1 MSIKKISI
9 KVNNSKE
16 TIEQYSVTGGE
27 NGAGQL
33 KQPLHIN
40 AQKDVNY
47 LLIDESTQFAPENIA
62 VKRVDKNL
70 VIAFEGGDVESPDLI
85 IENYFAEN
93 GAIGYQEGDANLI
106 IGQYENGQYFPY
118 VPESAVKAD
127 AISQLADGQAAGQAI
142 GGDALPPLW
151 AFNPWW
157 LAALVPL
164 IGIPAVA
171 ISGGGGGGGHSKVVD
186 HAPIAGD
193 DSAHAKHNT
202 PVTIH
207 VTANDSDVDGD
218 LNPNSIRIVK
228 EGSKG
233 TVTIGKDGKIIYTP
247 NKGEYGVDTITYVV
261 KDRAGHESNVATITV
276 KIDAAPEAKDDSAAT
291 KESTPVT
298 IDMENNYSDKDGDV
312 DHSSL
317 AIKTNGGKGFAKFV
331 NGKLVYQPNKGE
343 VGTDTITYTV
353 TDKNGNVSEDAT
365 ITINI
370 DAPPVANDDSAKANK
385 ATPVELDV
393 LDNDTDLDGD
403 IDPTTLVVVGEPT
416 KGTVKVVDGKLVY
429 TANPDATGQ
438 DTITYLV
445 KDKNGNV
452 SNKATVTIDITEP
465 PVANEDKADTRHN
478 TPVEIDVTA
487 NDTDLDGDLDKNS
500 VVITQP
506 GTKGT
511 VTIGEDGK
519 LIYTPNK
526 GEHGTD
532 TITYTIKDKN
542 GNVSEEAT
550 VTITIDA
557 PPVAG
562 NDVADTRHNKPVEID
577 ITANDTDLDGDLDKN
592 SVVITNPG
600 TKGTV
605 TIGKDGKLIYTPN
618 KGEHGT
624 DTITYTIKDKNGN
637 VSEEATVTV
646 TIDAPPV
653 AGNDVADTRHNKPV
667 EIDITAN
674 DTDLDGD
681 LDKNSVVITNPGTK
695 GTVTIGEDGKLI
707 YTPNKGEHGTDTI
720 TYTIKD
726 KNGNV
731 SEEATVTVT
740 IDAPPVAGNDV
751 ADTRH
756 NKPVEIDITANDTD
770 KDGDLDKN
778 SVVITQPG
786 TKGTVTIGEDG
797 KLIYTP
803 NPGATG
809 TDTITYTIKD
819 KNGNVSEEATV
830 TVTIDAPPVA
840 GNDVADTRHNQP
852 VEIDITA
859 NDTDL
864 DGDLDKN
871 SVVITQPGT
880 KGTVTIGEDGKLIYT
895 PNKGEHGTDTIT
907 YTIKDKNGNVSN
919 EATVTITIDAPPVA
933 VDDKATTKESVP
945 VTIDVLANDTDL
957 DKDIDPSTL
966 VIKTNGSKGT
976 ATIVDGKLVYTPNT
990 GEVGTDTITYQVFDK
1005 NGNVSNEA
1013 TVTINIDAPPVAVD
1027 DKATTKESV
1036 PVTIDVLANDT
1047 DLDKDIDPSTLVIKT
1062 NGSKGTATIVDG
1074 KLVYT
1079 PNAGEVGTDT
1089 ITYQV
1094 FDKNG
1099 NVSNEATVTVD
1110 IDAAPV
1116 AVDDSAKANKATPVE
1131 IDVLGNDTDLDND
1144 IDPNTLAVVE
1154 QPSQG
1159 TVSIVN
1165 GKLVYTPNAD
1175 AKGTDTITYTVK
1187 DANGNVS
1194 NKATVTI
1201 VINEPP
1207 VAGDDHG
1214 QTKQGVPTV
1223 IDVLIND
1230 KDPDGELDKS
1240 TLHIEKNGSKGTATF
1255 DADGKL
1261 IYTPKPGA
1269 TGQDT
1274 ITYTVKDKDGSI
1286 SNTATVT
1293 IDITPTQTTPTEVFE
1308 KGLRTDGTAGDK
1320 SPVTV
1325 HGVIELSNPTDK
1337 PTTPSDIK
1345 IIEPTTKLT
1354 SGGEP
1359 ISWESTDNGF
1369 VGKIPN
1375 GKEVISVKVT
1385 DTPTADGST
1394 KVNYEVNLKGLVDHP
1409 AGKDSLNIEFGVKN
1423 GTDEVKTEI
1432 VVHDDKPEA
1441 SNVELS
1447 VEPPVENTFYAN
1459 LIISLDLSSSMG
1471 RDDSGIQGGNTASGM
1486 KTRYDAALDSIDSV
1500 LSSYEE
1506 RLNSADAGEVRVSI
1520 NGFAKQASAIGGAPG
1535 YPMDQPYWCTISE
1548 AKQIIEGLRGAQ
1560 TLRPDWHV
1568 IGVDTNY
1575 DAALQQVISIFQKTS
1590 SSGMEPIDAKD
1601 INGKLD
1607 NTLFVITDGIPNY
1620 GNQSNSQDPVAGN
1633 GIAPTSPNGFVP
1645 GSPNTDIGED
1655 SWKAFLTEKG
1665 IRSVAI
1671 GIGQDMLKSV
1681 GGKTGEEFIKPIAFD
1696 GQKGENNDAN
1706 DVIVLKDMSS
1716 LGNILSKYVP
1726 NENTIESSFS
1736 KANDGKETLSFGAD
1750 GMKSISIE
1758 VDGHTYKY
1766 DPTTKG
1772 ITSDNLDKSMWVDF
1786 GQGELAVKTDAG
1798 GLLSISLGE
1807 KNFGHLTYRPGAT
1820 RPTGMEKET
1829 FTLTLTD
1836 NDGTNGK
1843 SSISVDISKLK
1854 ESGNTGL
1861 NDTDLTALKL
1871 FSPESAMELHGVDT
1885 DVNATS
1891 SHSTGFM
1898 NSSLDALQETQSAI
1912 I

>member
-605 TIGKDGKLIYTPN
+605 TIG
-618 KGEHGT
+618 
-624 DTITYTIKDKNGN
+624 
-637 VSEEATVTV
+637 
-646 TIDAPPV
+646 
-653 AGNDVADTRHNKPV
+653 
-667 EIDITAN
+667 
-674 DTDLDGD
+674 
-681 LDKNSVVITNPGTK
+681 
-695 GTVTIGEDGKLI
+695 EDGKLI

-990 GEVGTDTITYQVFDK
+990 
-1005 NGNVSNEA
+1005 
-1013 TVTINIDAPPVAVD
+1013 
-1027 DKATTKESV
+1027 
-1036 PVTIDVLANDT
+1036 
-1047 DLDKDIDPSTLVIKT
+1047 
-1062 NGSKGTATIVDG
+1062 
-1074 KLVYT
+1074 
-1079 PNAGEVGTDT
+1079 GEVGTDT

>member
-16 TIEQYSVTGGE
+16 TIEQYSVIGGE
-27 NGAGQL
+27 NGAGKL

-127 AISQLADGQAAGQAI
+127 AINQLADGQAAGQAI

-291 KESTPVT
+291 KESKPVT

-331 NGKLVYQPNKGE
+331 NGKLVYQPKAGE

-353 TDKNGNVSEDAT
+353 TDKNGNVSEEAT
-365 ITINI
+365 ITIEI

-393 LDNDTDLDGD
+393 LGNDTDLDGD
-403 IDPTTLVVVGEPT
+403 IDPTTLEVVGEPT

-478 TPVEIDVTA
+478 TPVEIDITA
-487 NDTDLDGDLDKNS
+487 NDTDMDGDLDKNS
-500 VVITQP
+500 VVITKP

-519 LIYTPNK
+519 LVYTPNK

-532 TITYTIKDKN
+532 TITYQ
-542 GNVSEEAT
+542 VF
-550 VTITIDA
+550 
-557 PPVAG
+557 
-562 NDVADTRHNKPVEID
+562 
-577 ITANDTDLDGDLDKN
+577 
-592 SVVITNPG
+592 
-600 TKGTV
+600 
-605 TIGKDGKLIYTPN
+605 
-618 KGEHGT
+618 
-624 DTITYTIKDKNGN
+624 
-637 VSEEATVTV
+637 
-646 TIDAPPV
+646 
-653 AGNDVADTRHNKPV
+653 
-667 EIDITAN
+667 
-674 DTDLDGD
+674 
-681 LDKNSVVITNPGTK
+681 
-695 GTVTIGEDGKLI
+695 
-707 YTPNKGEHGTDTI
+707 
-720 TYTIKD
+720 
-726 KNGNV
+726 
-731 SEEATVTVT
+731 
-740 IDAPPVAGNDV
+740 
-751 ADTRH
+751 
-756 NKPVEIDITANDTD
+756 
-770 KDGDLDKN
+770 
-778 SVVITQPG
+778 
-786 TKGTVTIGEDG
+786 
-797 KLIYTP
+797 
-803 NPGATG
+803 
-809 TDTITYTIKD
+809 
-819 KNGNVSEEATV
+819 
-830 TVTIDAPPVA
+830 
-840 GNDVADTRHNQP
+840 
-852 VEIDITA
+852 
-859 NDTDL
+859 
-864 DGDLDKN
+864 
-871 SVVITQPGT
+871 
-880 KGTVTIGEDGKLIYT
+880 
-895 PNKGEHGTDTIT
+895 
-907 YTIKDKNGNVSN
+907 DKNGNVSN
-919 EATVTITIDAPPVA
+919 EATVTIEIDAPPVA
-933 VDDKATTKESVP
+933 NDDKATTKESVP

-966 VIKTNGSKGT
+966 TIITNGSKGT
-976 ATIVDGKLVYTPNT
+976 ATIVDGKLVYTPKAGEVGTDTITYQVKDKNGNVSNEAT
-990 GEVGTDTITYQVFDK
+990 VTIEIDAPPVAVDDKAATKESVPVTVDVLANDKDLDDDIDPSTLTIITNGNKGTAEFVNGKLVYTPKAGEVGTDTITYQVFDK

-1013 TVTINIDAPPVAVD
+1013 TVTIEIDAPPVADD
-1027 DKATTKESV
+1027 DKAATKESV
-1036 PVTIDVLANDT
+1036 PVTVDVLSNDK
-1047 DLDKDIDPSTLVIKT
+1047 DLDGDIDPSKLTIIT

-1099 NVSNEATVTVD
+1099 NVSNEATVTIE

-1116 AVDDSAKANKATPVE
+1116 VTNDSGITLKDTPVTVDLSDN
-1131 IDVLGNDTDLDND
+1131 ISDLDGD
-1144 IDPNTLAVVE
+1144 VDLSTLK
-1154 QPSQG
+1154 
-1159 TVSIVN
+1159 IVTD
-1165 GKLVYTPNAD
+1165 GE
-1175 AKGTDTITYTVK
+1175 KGSATI
-1187 DANGNVS
+1187 DAN
-1194 NKATVTI
+1194 
-1201 VINEPP
+1201 
-1207 VAGDDHG
+1207 
-1214 QTKQGVPTV
+1214 
-1223 IDVLIND
+1223 
-1230 KDPDGELDKS
+1230 
-1240 TLHIEKNGSKGTATF
+1240 
-1255 DADGKL
+1255 GKL
-1261 IYTPKPGA
+1261 IYTPKPGV
-1269 TGQDT
+1269 TGTDT
-1274 ITYTVKDKDGSI
+1274 ITYQVFDKNGNV

-1293 IDITPTQTTPTEVFE
+1293 ISIKEQGSEAVDVYE
-1308 KGLRTDGTAGDK
+1308 KGLRTDGTASDSQILADGKVILANPEDK
-1320 SPVTV
+1320 PVAEQDIQIT
-1325 HGVIELSNPTDK
+1325 K
-1337 PTTPSDIK
+1337 PTT
-1345 IIEPTTKLT
+1345 ELT
-1354 SGGEP
+1354 SGGKP
-1359 ISWESTDNGF
+1359 ITWESTDNGF
-1369 VGKIPN
+1369 VGKDAD
-1375 GKEVISVKVT
+1375 GKEVITLTANSTTDNGQTTVDYKV
-1385 DTPTADGST
+1385 
-1394 KVNYEVNLKGLVDHP
+1394 ELKGLVDHP

-1432 VVHDDKPEA
+1432 VVHDDKPSA
-1441 SNVELS
+1441 ADVELS
-1447 VEPPVENTFYAN
+1447 VEPPAENTFYAN

-1520 NGFAKQASAIGGAPG
+1520 NGFAKQASAIGGAAG

-1560 TLRPDWHV
+1560 TLRPDWNV

-1607 NTLFVITDGIPNY
+1607 NTLFVITDGIPNF

-1633 GIAPTSPNGFVP
+1633 GIAPISPNGFIP

-1671 GIGQDMLKSV
+1671 GIGQDMLNSV

-1716 LGNILSKYVP
+1716 LGNILGKYVP

-1766 DPTTKG
+1766 DPKTKG

-1843 SSISVDISKLK
+1843 SSITVDISKLK

-1898 NSSLDALQETQSAI
+1898 NSSLDALQETQNAI

>member
-27 NGAGQL
+27 NGAGKL

-47 LLIDESTQFAPENIA
+47 LLIDENTQFAPENIA

-93 GAIGYQEGDANLI
+93 GAIGYQDGDANLI

-207 VTANDSDVDGD
+207 VTENDSDVDGD

-291 KESTPVT
+291 KESKPVT

-317 AIKTNGGKGFAKFV
+317 AVKTNGGKGFAKFV

-353 TDKNGNVSEDAT
+353 TDKNGNISEDAT

-393 LDNDTDLDGD
+393 LGNDTDLDGD

-478 TPVEIDVTA
+478 TPVEIDITA

-550 VTITIDA
+550 VTIVIDA
-557 PPVAG
+557 APIA
-562 NDVADTRHNKPVEID
+562 NEDT
-577 ITANDTDLDGDLDKN
+577 TAIKVGE
-592 SVVITNPG
+592 
-600 TKGTV
+600 TV
-605 TIGKDGKLIYTPN
+605 TL
-618 KGEHGT
+618 
-624 DTITYTIKDKNGN
+624 
-637 VSEEATVTV
+637 
-646 TIDAPPV
+646 
-653 AGNDVADTRHNKPV
+653 
-667 EIDITAN
+667 
-674 DTDLDGD
+674 
-681 LDKNSVVITNPGTK
+681 
-695 GTVTIGEDGKLI
+695 
-707 YTPNKGEHGTDTI
+707 
-720 TYTIKD
+720 
-726 KNGNV
+726 
-731 SEEATVTVT
+731 
-740 IDAPPVAGNDV
+740 
-751 ADTRH
+751 
-756 NKPVEIDITANDTD
+756 
-770 KDGDLDKN
+770 
-778 SVVITQPG
+778 
-786 TKGTVTIGEDG
+786 
-797 KLIYTP
+797 
-803 NPGATG
+803 
-809 TDTITYTIKD
+809 
-819 KNGNVSEEATV
+819 
-830 TVTIDAPPVA
+830 
-840 GNDVADTRHNQP
+840 
-852 VEIDITA
+852 
-859 NDTDL
+859 
-864 DGDLDKN
+864 
-871 SVVITQPGT
+871 
-880 KGTVTIGEDGKLIYT
+880 
-895 PNKGEHGTDTIT
+895 
-907 YTIKDKNGNVSN
+907 
-919 EATVTITIDAPPVA
+919 
-933 VDDKATTKESVP
+933 
-945 VTIDVLANDTDL
+945 DVLANDTDL
-957 DKDIDPSTL
+957 DDDIDPNTL
-966 VIKTNGSKGT
+966 TITNNGEKGT
-976 ATIVDGKLVYTPNT
+976 ATIVDGKLVYT
-990 GEVGTDTITYQVFDK
+990 
-1005 NGNVSNEA
+1005 
-1013 TVTINIDAPPVAVD
+1013 
-1027 DKATTKESV
+1027 
-1036 PVTIDVLANDT
+1036 
-1047 DLDKDIDPSTLVIKT
+1047 
-1062 NGSKGTATIVDG
+1062 
-1074 KLVYT
+1074 
-1079 PNAGEVGTDT
+1079 
-1089 ITYQV
+1089 
-1094 FDKNG
+1094 
-1099 NVSNEATVTVD
+1099 
-1110 IDAAPV
+1110 
-1116 AVDDSAKANKATPVE
+1116 AKP
-1131 IDVLGNDTDLDND
+1131 G
-1144 IDPNTLAVVE
+1144 VV
-1154 QPSQG
+1154 
-1159 TVSIVN
+1159 
-1165 GKLVYTPNAD
+1165 
-1175 AKGTDTITYTVK
+1175 GTDTITYTVK
-1187 DANGNVS
+1187 DKHGNVS
-1194 NKATVTI
+1194 NIATVTI
-1201 VINEPP
+1201 EIDAAP
-1207 VAGDDHG
+1207 VATDDRGITLKDTPVTVDLSDNVSDLDGDAD
-1214 QTKQGVPTV
+1214 
-1223 IDVLIND
+1223 L
-1230 KDPDGELDKS
+1230 S
-1240 TLHIEKNGSKGTATF
+1240 TLEIVANGNKGKAEI
-1255 DADGKL
+1255 DANGKL
-1261 IYTPKPGA
+1261 IYTPNPGV
-1269 TGQDT
+1269 TGTDT
-1274 ITYTVKDKDGSI
+1274 ITYKVFDKHGNV

-1293 IDITPTQTTPTEVFE
+1293 ISIKEKGSEAVDVYE
-1308 KGLRTDGTAGDK
+1308 KGLRTDGTAGDSQILADGK
-1320 SPVTV
+1320 IILANPEDKPVAEQDIQIT
-1325 HGVIELSNPTDK
+1325 K
-1337 PTTPSDIK
+1337 PTT
-1345 IIEPTTKLT
+1345 ELT
-1354 SGGEP
+1354 SGGKP
-1359 ISWESTDNGF
+1359 ITWESTDNGF
-1369 VGKIPN
+1369 VGKDAD
-1375 GKEVISVKVT
+1375 GKEVITLTANSTTDNGQTTVDYKV
-1385 DTPTADGST
+1385 
-1394 KVNYEVNLKGLVDHP
+1394 ELKGLVDHP

-1432 VVHDDKPEA
+1432 VVHDDKPSA
-1441 SNVELS
+1441 ADVELTVDAPEETS
-1447 VEPPVENTFYAN
+1447 FYAN
-1459 LIISLDLSSSMG
+1459 VIISLDYSGSMWTYDSGLPDNTSDG
-1471 RDDSGIQGGNTASGM
+1471 RDGKMSRFN
-1486 KTRYDAALDSIDSV
+1486 AALNSIETLLDN
-1500 LSSYEE
+1500 YQE
-1506 RLNSADAGEVRVSI
+1506 RLDSADTGEVRVSL
-1520 NGFAKQASAIGGAPG
+1520 NAFAEKATAIGTSSQHNYGQA
-1535 YPMDQPYWCTISE
+1535 YWCSIDE
-1548 AKQIIEGLRGAQ
+1548 AKSIIADLRKTQWAPPF
-1560 TLRPDWHV
+1560 LKD
-1568 IGVDTNY
+1568 IGGNTNY
-1575 DAALQQVISIFQKTS
+1575 DAALQQIVSIYKNNPK
-1590 SSGMEPIDAKD
+1590 SGEPIKNDSA
-1601 INGKLD
+1601 D
-1607 NTLFVITDGIPNY
+1607 NTFYFISDGIPNM
-1620 GNQSNSQDPVAGN
+1620 GNQEGGRGH
-1633 GIAPTSPNGFVP
+1633 GIDATSPGDFVP
-1645 GSPNTDIGED
+1645 GSPNSDIGED
-1655 SWKAFLTEKG
+1655 KWTQFLATNG

-1671 GIGQDMLKSV
+1671 GIGQDMALES
-1681 GGKTGEEFIKPIAFD
+1681 GGKTGKDYLESVAFD

-1736 KANDGKETLSFGAD
+1736 KNGSDEKTLSFGAD

>member
-550 VTITIDA
+550 VTI
-557 PPVAG
+557 
-562 NDVADTRHNKPVEID
+562 
-577 ITANDTDLDGDLDKN
+577 
-592 SVVITNPG
+592 
-600 TKGTV
+600 
-605 TIGKDGKLIYTPN
+605 
-618 KGEHGT
+618 
-624 DTITYTIKDKNGN
+624 
-637 VSEEATVTV
+637 
-646 TIDAPPV
+646 
-653 AGNDVADTRHNKPV
+653 
-667 EIDITAN
+667 
-674 DTDLDGD
+674 
-681 LDKNSVVITNPGTK
+681 
-695 GTVTIGEDGKLI
+695 
-707 YTPNKGEHGTDTI
+707 
-720 TYTIKD
+720 
-726 KNGNV
+726 
-731 SEEATVTVT
+731 T

>member
-27 NGAGQL
+27 NGAGKL

-291 KESTPVT
+291 KESKPVT

-312 DHSSL
+312 DHGSL

-353 TDKNGNVSEDAT
+353 TDKNGNISEDAT

-393 LDNDTDLDGD
+393 LGNDTDLDGD
-403 IDPTTLVVVGEPT
+403 IDPTTLEVVSEPT

-478 TPVEIDVTA
+478 T
-487 NDTDLDGDLDKNS
+487 
-500 VVITQP
+500 
-506 GTKGT
+506 
-511 VTIGEDGK
+511 
-519 LIYTPNK
+519 
-526 GEHGTD
+526 
-532 TITYTIKDKN
+532 
-542 GNVSEEAT
+542 
-550 VTITIDA
+550 
-557 PPVAG
+557 
-562 NDVADTRHNKPVEID
+562 
-577 ITANDTDLDGDLDKN
+577 
-592 SVVITNPG
+592 
-600 TKGTV
+600 
-605 TIGKDGKLIYTPN
+605 
-618 KGEHGT
+618 
-624 DTITYTIKDKNGN
+624 
-637 VSEEATVTV
+637 
-646 TIDAPPV
+646 
-653 AGNDVADTRHNKPV
+653 
-667 EIDITAN
+667 
-674 DTDLDGD
+674 
-681 LDKNSVVITNPGTK
+681 
-695 GTVTIGEDGKLI
+695 
-707 YTPNKGEHGTDTI
+707 
-720 TYTIKD
+720 
-726 KNGNV
+726 
-731 SEEATVTVT
+731 
-740 IDAPPVAGNDV
+740 
-751 ADTRH
+751 
-756 NKPVEIDITANDTD
+756 
-770 KDGDLDKN
+770 
-778 SVVITQPG
+778 
-786 TKGTVTIGEDG
+786 
-797 KLIYTP
+797 
-803 NPGATG
+803 
-809 TDTITYTIKD
+809 
-819 KNGNVSEEATV
+819 
-830 TVTIDAPPVA
+830 
-840 GNDVADTRHNQP
+840 P

-919 EATVTITIDAPPVA
+919 EATVTVTIDAPPVA
-933 VDDKATTKESVP
+933 IDDKATTKESVAVTIDVLANDTDLDNDINPSTLVIKTNGSKGTAEFVNGKLVYTPNAGEVGQDTITYQVKDSNGNVSNIATVTIDIDAAPVAIDDKAATKESVP

-976 ATIVDGKLVYTPNT
+976 AEFVN
-990 GEVGTDTITYQVFDK
+990 
-1005 NGNVSNEA
+1005 
-1013 TVTINIDAPPVAVD
+1013 
-1027 DKATTKESV
+1027 
-1036 PVTIDVLANDT
+1036 
-1047 DLDKDIDPSTLVIKT
+1047 
-1062 NGSKGTATIVDG
+1062 G

-1079 PNAGEVGTDT
+1079 PNAGEVGQDT

-1094 FDKNG
+1094 KDSNG

-1116 AVDDSAKANKATPVE
+1116 AKDDSAKTNKATPVE

-1187 DANGNVS
+1187 DANGNIS

-1201 VINEPP
+1201 AINEPP

-1359 ISWESTDNGF
+1359 ISWEPIDNGF
-1369 VGKIPN
+1369 VGKTPN

-1385 DTPTADGST
+1385 DTPTVDGST

-1447 VEPPVENTFYAN
+1447 VEPPTENTFYAN

-1471 RDDSGIQGGNTASGM
+1471 MDDSGIQNSNSSGM

-1500 LSSYEE
+1500 LNSYEE

-1520 NGFAKQASAIGGAPG
+1520 NGFAKKASAIGGAQG

-1560 TLRPDWHV
+1560 ALRPDWHV

-1607 NTLFVITDGIPNY
+1607 NTLFVITDGIPNF
-1620 GNQSNSQDPVAGN
+1620 GNQSSSQDPAAGN
-1633 GIAPTSPNGFVP
+1633 GIAPISPNGFVP
-1645 GSPNTDIGED
+1645 GSPYSDIGED

-1671 GIGQDMLKSV
+1671 GIGKDMLNSV

-1766 DPTTKG
+1766 DPTAKK

-1843 SSISVDISKLK
+1843 SSITVDISKLK

>member
-27 NGAGQL
+27 NGAGKL

-291 KESTPVT
+291 KESKPVT

-312 DHSSL
+312 DHGSL

-393 LDNDTDLDGD
+393 LGNDTDLDGD
-403 IDPTTLVVVGEPT
+403 IDPTTLEVVSEPTKGTVKVVDGKLVYTANPDATGQDTITYLVKDKNGNVSNKATVTIDITEPPVANKDEADTRHNTPVEIDITANDTDLDGDLDKNSVVITQPGTKGTVTIGEDGKLIYTPNQGEHGTDTITYTIKDKNGNVSNEATVTVTIDAPPVANKDSAAIKEGEKITLDVLANDTDLDDDIDPNTLTITNNGEKGTATIVDGKLVYTAKPGVVGTDTITYTVKDKNGNVSNETTVTIIIDAAPIANKDSAKANKATPVEIDVLDNDTDLDADIDPTTLEVVGEPT

-465 PVANEDKADTRHN
+465 PVANKDEAAIK
-478 TPVEIDVTA
+478 E
-487 NDTDLDGDLDKNS
+487 GEK
-500 VVITQP
+500 IT
-506 GTKGT
+506 
-511 VTIGEDGK
+511 
-519 LIYTPNK
+519 L
-526 GEHGTD
+526 
-532 TITYTIKDKN
+532 
-542 GNVSEEAT
+542 
-550 VTITIDA
+550 
-557 PPVAG
+557 
-562 NDVADTRHNKPVEID
+562 
-577 ITANDTDLDGDLDKN
+577 
-592 SVVITNPG
+592 
-600 TKGTV
+600 
-605 TIGKDGKLIYTPN
+605 
-618 KGEHGT
+618 
-624 DTITYTIKDKNGN
+624 
-637 VSEEATVTV
+637 
-646 TIDAPPV
+646 
-653 AGNDVADTRHNKPV
+653 
-667 EIDITAN
+667 
-674 DTDLDGD
+674 
-681 LDKNSVVITNPGTK
+681 
-695 GTVTIGEDGKLI
+695 
-707 YTPNKGEHGTDTI
+707 
-720 TYTIKD
+720 
-726 KNGNV
+726 
-731 SEEATVTVT
+731 
-740 IDAPPVAGNDV
+740 
-751 ADTRH
+751 
-756 NKPVEIDITANDTD
+756 
-770 KDGDLDKN
+770 
-778 SVVITQPG
+778 
-786 TKGTVTIGEDG
+786 
-797 KLIYTP
+797 
-803 NPGATG
+803 
-809 TDTITYTIKD
+809 
-819 KNGNVSEEATV
+819 
-830 TVTIDAPPVA
+830 
-840 GNDVADTRHNQP
+840 
-852 VEIDITA
+852 
-859 NDTDL
+859 
-864 DGDLDKN
+864 
-871 SVVITQPGT
+871 
-880 KGTVTIGEDGKLIYT
+880 
-895 PNKGEHGTDTIT
+895 
-907 YTIKDKNGNVSN
+907 
-919 EATVTITIDAPPVA
+919 
-933 VDDKATTKESVP
+933 
-945 VTIDVLANDTDL
+945 DVLANDTDL
-957 DKDIDPSTL
+957 DDDIDPNTL
-966 VIKTNGSKGT
+966 TITNNGEKGK
-976 ATIVDGKLVYTPNT
+976 ATIVDGKLVYTAKP
-990 GEVGTDTITYQVFDK
+990 GEV
-1005 NGNVSNEA
+1005 
-1013 TVTINIDAPPVAVD
+1013 
-1027 DKATTKESV
+1027 
-1036 PVTIDVLANDT
+1036 
-1047 DLDKDIDPSTLVIKT
+1047 
-1062 NGSKGTATIVDG
+1062 
-1074 KLVYT
+1074 
-1079 PNAGEVGTDT
+1079 
-1089 ITYQV
+1089 
-1094 FDKNG
+1094 
-1099 NVSNEATVTVD
+1099 
-1110 IDAAPV
+1110 
-1116 AVDDSAKANKATPVE
+1116 
-1131 IDVLGNDTDLDND
+1131 
-1144 IDPNTLAVVE
+1144 
-1154 QPSQG
+1154 
-1159 TVSIVN
+1159 
-1165 GKLVYTPNAD
+1165 
-1175 AKGTDTITYTVK
+1175 GTDTITYTVK
-1187 DANGNVS
+1187 DKNGNVS
-1194 NKATVTI
+1194 NETTVTITIDAAPIANKDSAKANKAIPVEIDVLKNDTDLDDDIDPTTLEVVGKPTKGTVEIVNGKLVYTANPDATGQDTITYLVKDKNSNVSNTATVTI
-1201 VINEPP
+1201 AINEPP

-1223 IDVLIND
+1223 IDVLSND
-1230 KDPDGELDKS
+1230 IDPDGELDKS

-1274 ITYTVKDKDGSI
+1274 ITYTVKDNDGKV
-1286 SNTATVT
+1286 SNIATVT
-1293 IDITPTQTTPTEVFE
+1293 IDIAPTQTTPTEVFE
-1308 KGLRTDGTAGDK
+1308 KGLRTDGTAGSSAIVADGVVILANPEDK
-1320 SPVTV
+1320 PVAEQDIQIT
-1325 HGVIELSNPTDK
+1325 K
-1337 PTTPSDIK
+1337 PTT
-1345 IIEPTTKLT
+1345 ELT
-1354 SGGEP
+1354 SGGKP
-1359 ISWESTDNGF
+1359 ITWESTDNGF
-1369 VGKIPN
+1369 VGKDAD
-1375 GKEVISVKVT
+1375 GKEVITLTANSTT
-1385 DTPTADGST
+1385 DNGQTTVDY
-1394 KVNYEVNLKGLVDHP
+1394 KVNLKGLVDHP

-1423 GTDEVKTEI
+1423 GNDEVKTQI
-1432 VVHDDKPEA
+1432 VVHDDKPSA
-1441 SNVELS
+1441 ADVELS
-1447 VEPPVENTFYAN
+1447 VEPPAENTFYAN
-1459 LIISLDLSSSMG
+1459 VVISLDFSGSMWE
-1471 RDDSGIQGGNTASGM
+1471 RDSGLLDVNDPVDEHGNPQQM
-1486 KTRYDAALDSIDSV
+1486 YRYDAALNAIDTLLDS
-1500 LSSYEE
+1500 YQE
-1506 RLNSADAGEVRVSI
+1506 RLDSATKGDVRVSL
-1520 NGFAKQASAIGGAPG
+1520 NGFADKAVAIGSSLEYSAGNA
-1535 YPMDQPYWCTISE
+1535 YWCTLDE
-1548 AKQIIEGLRGAQ
+1548 AKAIIKDLREHKWYPPFKTVDMDHGG
-1560 TLRPDWHV
+1560 
-1568 IGVDTNY
+1568 IGGSTNY
-1575 DAALQQVISIFQKTS
+1575 DASLQQILSIYKNKPNA
-1590 SSGMEPIDAKD
+1590 GEPVKEATV
-1601 INGKLD
+1601 D
-1607 NTLFVITDGIPNY
+1607 NTFFFISDGSPSVNN
-1620 GNQSNSQDPVAGN
+1620 GSND
-1633 GIAPTSPNGFVP
+1633 GIAPTSPSNFEP

-1655 SWKAFLTEKG
+1655 KWTEFLTANG

-1671 GIGQDMLKSV
+1671 GIGQDMAPVEGRIS
-1681 GGKTGEEFIKPIAFD
+1681 GEDHLKPIAFD
-1696 GQKGENNDAN
+1696 GKNKTDNDTN

-1766 DPTTKG
+1766 DPTAKK

-1843 SSISVDISKLK
+1843 SSITVDISKLK

>member
-291 KESTPVT
+291 KESKPVT

-343 VGTDTITYTV
+343 VGTDTITCTV

-403 IDPTTLVVVGEPT
+403 IDPTTLEVVGEPT

-519 LIYTPNK
+519 LIYTPN
-526 GEHGTD
+526 
-532 TITYTIKDKN
+532 
-542 GNVSEEAT
+542 
-550 VTITIDA
+550 
-557 PPVAG
+557 
-562 NDVADTRHNKPVEID
+562 
-577 ITANDTDLDGDLDKN
+577 
-592 SVVITNPG
+592 
-600 TKGTV
+600 
-605 TIGKDGKLIYTPN
+605 
-618 KGEHGT
+618 
-624 DTITYTIKDKNGN
+624 
-637 VSEEATVTV
+637 
-646 TIDAPPV
+646 
-653 AGNDVADTRHNKPV
+653 
-667 EIDITAN
+667 
-674 DTDLDGD
+674 
-681 LDKNSVVITNPGTK
+681 
-695 GTVTIGEDGKLI
+695 
-707 YTPNKGEHGTDTI
+707 
-720 TYTIKD
+720 
-726 KNGNV
+726 
-731 SEEATVTVT
+731 
-740 IDAPPVAGNDV
+740 
-751 ADTRH
+751 
-756 NKPVEIDITANDTD
+756 
-770 KDGDLDKN
+770 
-778 SVVITQPG
+778 
-786 TKGTVTIGEDG
+786 
-797 KLIYTP
+797 
-803 NPGATG
+803 PGATG
-809 TDTITYTIKD
+809 TDTITYTVK
-819 KNGNVSEEATV
+819 
-830 TVTIDAPPVA
+830 
-840 GNDVADTRHNQP
+840 
-852 VEIDITA
+852 
-859 NDTDL
+859 
-864 DGDLDKN
+864 
-871 SVVITQPGT
+871 
-880 KGTVTIGEDGKLIYT
+880 
-895 PNKGEHGTDTIT
+895 
-907 YTIKDKNGNVSN
+907 
-919 EATVTITIDAPPVA
+919 
-933 VDDKATTKESVP
+933 
-945 VTIDVLANDTDL
+945 
-957 DKDIDPSTL
+957 
-966 VIKTNGSKGT
+966 
-976 ATIVDGKLVYTPNT
+976 
-990 GEVGTDTITYQVFDK
+990 DK

-1036 PVTIDVLANDT
+1036 PVTIDVLVNDTDLDKDIDPSTLVIKTNGSKGTATIVDGKLVYTPNAGEVGTDTITYQVFDKNGNVSNEATVTINIDAPPVAVDDTAATKESVPVTIDVLVNDTDLDKDIDPSTLVIKTNGSKGTATIVDGKLVYTPNAGEVGTDTITYQVFDKNGNVSNEATVTINIDAPPVAVDDTAATKESVPVTIDVLVNDT

-1214 QTKQGVPTV
+1214 QTKQGVPTI

-1293 IDITPTQTTPTEVFE
+1293 IDITPTQMTPTEVFE

-1369 VGKIPN
+1369 VGKTPN

-1409 AGKDSLNIEFGVKN
+1409 AGKDSLNIDFGVNN

-1671 GIGQDMLKSV
+1671 GIGQDMLNSV
-1681 GGKTGEEFIKPIAFD
+1681 GGKTGEEFIQPIAFD
-1696 GQKGENNDAN
+1696 GQKGQNNDAN

-1766 DPTTKG
+1766 DPTTKE

>member
-1 MSIKKISI
+1 M
-9 KVNNSKE
+9 
-16 TIEQYSVTGGE
+16 TI
-27 NGAGQL
+27 
-33 KQPLHIN
+33 
-40 AQKDVNY
+40 D
-47 LLIDESTQFAPENIA
+47 
-62 VKRVDKNL
+62 
-70 VIAFEGGDVESPDLI
+70 
-85 IENYFAEN
+85 
-93 GAIGYQEGDANLI
+93 
-106 IGQYENGQYFPY
+106 
-118 VPESAVKAD
+118 
-127 AISQLADGQAAGQAI
+127 
-142 GGDALPPLW
+142 
-151 AFNPWW
+151 
-157 LAALVPL
+157 
-164 IGIPAVA
+164 
-171 ISGGGGGGGHSKVVD
+171 
-186 HAPIAGD
+186 
-193 DSAHAKHNT
+193 
-202 PVTIH
+202 
-207 VTANDSDVDGD
+207 
-218 LNPNSIRIVK
+218 
-228 EGSKG
+228 
-233 TVTIGKDGKIIYTP
+233 
-247 NKGEYGVDTITYVV
+247 
-261 KDRAGHESNVATITV
+261 
-276 KIDAAPEAKDDSAAT
+276 IDAAP
-291 KESTPVT
+291 V
-298 IDMENNYSDKDGDV
+298 
-312 DHSSL
+312 
-317 AIKTNGGKGFAKFV
+317 AI
-331 NGKLVYQPNKGE
+331 
-343 VGTDTITYTV
+343 
-353 TDKNGNVSEDAT
+353 
-365 ITINI
+365 
-370 DAPPVANDDSAKANK
+370 
-385 ATPVELDV
+385 
-393 LDNDTDLDGD
+393 
-403 IDPTTLVVVGEPT
+403 
-416 KGTVKVVDGKLVY
+416 
-429 TANPDATGQ
+429 
-438 DTITYLV
+438 
-445 KDKNGNV
+445 
-452 SNKATVTIDITEP
+452 
-465 PVANEDKADTRHN
+465 
-478 TPVEIDVTA
+478 
-487 NDTDLDGDLDKNS
+487 
-500 VVITQP
+500 
-506 GTKGT
+506 
-511 VTIGEDGK
+511 
-519 LIYTPNK
+519 
-526 GEHGTD
+526 
-532 TITYTIKDKN
+532 
-542 GNVSEEAT
+542 
-550 VTITIDA
+550 
-557 PPVAG
+557 
-562 NDVADTRHNKPVEID
+562 
-577 ITANDTDLDGDLDKN
+577 
-592 SVVITNPG
+592 
-600 TKGTV
+600 
-605 TIGKDGKLIYTPN
+605 
-618 KGEHGT
+618 
-624 DTITYTIKDKNGN
+624 
-637 VSEEATVTV
+637 
-646 TIDAPPV
+646 
-653 AGNDVADTRHNKPV
+653 
-667 EIDITAN
+667 
-674 DTDLDGD
+674 
-681 LDKNSVVITNPGTK
+681 
-695 GTVTIGEDGKLI
+695 
-707 YTPNKGEHGTDTI
+707 
-720 TYTIKD
+720 
-726 KNGNV
+726 
-731 SEEATVTVT
+731 
-740 IDAPPVAGNDV
+740 
-751 ADTRH
+751 
-756 NKPVEIDITANDTD
+756 
-770 KDGDLDKN
+770 
-778 SVVITQPG
+778 
-786 TKGTVTIGEDG
+786 
-797 KLIYTP
+797 
-803 NPGATG
+803 
-809 TDTITYTIKD
+809 
-819 KNGNVSEEATV
+819 
-830 TVTIDAPPVA
+830 
-840 GNDVADTRHNQP
+840 
-852 VEIDITA
+852 
-859 NDTDL
+859 
-864 DGDLDKN
+864 
-871 SVVITQPGT
+871 
-880 KGTVTIGEDGKLIYT
+880 
-895 PNKGEHGTDTIT
+895 
-907 YTIKDKNGNVSN
+907 
-919 EATVTITIDAPPVA
+919 
-933 VDDKATTKESVP
+933 DDKATTKESVA

-957 DKDIDPSTL
+957 DNDINPSTL

-976 ATIVDGKLVYTPNT
+976 AEFVN
-990 GEVGTDTITYQVFDK
+990 
-1005 NGNVSNEA
+1005 
-1013 TVTINIDAPPVAVD
+1013 
-1027 DKATTKESV
+1027 
-1036 PVTIDVLANDT
+1036 
-1047 DLDKDIDPSTLVIKT
+1047 
-1062 NGSKGTATIVDG
+1062 G

-1079 PNAGEVGTDT
+1079 PNAGEVGQDT

-1094 FDKNG
+1094 KDSNG

-1116 AVDDSAKANKATPVE
+1116 AKDDSAKTNKATPVE

-1187 DANGNVS
+1187 DANGNIS

-1201 VINEPP
+1201 AINEPP

-1359 ISWESTDNGF
+1359 ISWEPIDNGF
-1369 VGKIPN
+1369 VGKTPN

-1385 DTPTADGST
+1385 DTPTVDGST

-1447 VEPPVENTFYAN
+1447 VEPPTENTFYAN

-1471 RDDSGIQGGNTASGM
+1471 MDDSGIQNSNSSGM

-1500 LSSYEE
+1500 LNSYEE

-1520 NGFAKQASAIGGAPG
+1520 NGFAKKASAIGGAQG

-1560 TLRPDWHV
+1560 ALRPDWHV

-1607 NTLFVITDGIPNY
+1607 NTLFVITDGIPNF
-1620 GNQSNSQDPVAGN
+1620 GNQSSSQDPAAGN
-1633 GIAPTSPNGFVP
+1633 GIAPISPNGFVP
-1645 GSPNTDIGED
+1645 GSPYSDIGED

-1671 GIGQDMLKSV
+1671 GIGKDMLNSV

-1766 DPTTKG
+1766 DPTAKK

-1786 GQGELAVKTDAG
+1786 GQGELAVKTDAR

-1843 SSISVDISKLK
+1843 SSITVDISKLK

>member
-27 NGAGQL
+27 NGAGKL

-171 ISGGGGGGGHSKVVD
+171 ISGGGGGGSHSKVVD

-233 TVTIGKDGKIIYTP
+233 TVTIGKDGNIIYTP
-247 NKGEYGVDTITYVV
+247 KKGEYGVDTITYVV

-291 KESTPVT
+291 KESKPVT

-353 TDKNGNVSEDAT
+353 TDKNGNVSEEAK

-393 LDNDTDLDGD
+393 LGNDTDLDGD
-403 IDPTTLVVVGEPT
+403 IDPTTLEVVGEPT

-465 PVANEDKADTRHN
+465 PVANKDEADTRHN
-478 TPVEIDVTA
+478 TPVEIDITA

-511 VTIGEDGK
+511 VTVGEDGK

-550 VTITIDA
+550 VTI
-557 PPVAG
+557 
-562 NDVADTRHNKPVEID
+562 
-577 ITANDTDLDGDLDKN
+577 
-592 SVVITNPG
+592 
-600 TKGTV
+600 
-605 TIGKDGKLIYTPN
+605 
-618 KGEHGT
+618 
-624 DTITYTIKDKNGN
+624 
-637 VSEEATVTV
+637 
-646 TIDAPPV
+646 
-653 AGNDVADTRHNKPV
+653 
-667 EIDITAN
+667 
-674 DTDLDGD
+674 
-681 LDKNSVVITNPGTK
+681 
-695 GTVTIGEDGKLI
+695 
-707 YTPNKGEHGTDTI
+707 
-720 TYTIKD
+720 
-726 KNGNV
+726 
-731 SEEATVTVT
+731 
-740 IDAPPVAGNDV
+740 
-751 ADTRH
+751 
-756 NKPVEIDITANDTD
+756 
-770 KDGDLDKN
+770 
-778 SVVITQPG
+778 
-786 TKGTVTIGEDG
+786 
-797 KLIYTP
+797 
-803 NPGATG
+803 
-809 TDTITYTIKD
+809 
-819 KNGNVSEEATV
+819 
-830 TVTIDAPPVA
+830 
-840 GNDVADTRHNQP
+840 
-852 VEIDITA
+852 
-859 NDTDL
+859 
-864 DGDLDKN
+864 
-871 SVVITQPGT
+871 
-880 KGTVTIGEDGKLIYT
+880 
-895 PNKGEHGTDTIT
+895 
-907 YTIKDKNGNVSN
+907 
-919 EATVTITIDAPPVA
+919 
-933 VDDKATTKESVP
+933 
-945 VTIDVLANDTDL
+945 
-957 DKDIDPSTL
+957 
-966 VIKTNGSKGT
+966 
-976 ATIVDGKLVYTPNT
+976 
-990 GEVGTDTITYQVFDK
+990 
-1005 NGNVSNEA
+1005 
-1013 TVTINIDAPPVAVD
+1013 NIDAPPVANND
-1027 DKATTKESV
+1027 EAATKESM
-1036 PVTIDVLANDT
+1036 PVTIDVLENDT

-1094 FDKNG
+1094 FDKSG
-1099 NVSNEATVTVD
+1099 NVSNEAVVTIV

-1116 AVDDSAKANKATPVE
+1116 ANNDAVATKESVPVT
-1131 IDVLGNDTDLDND
+1131 IDVLANDTDLDND
-1144 IDPNTLAVVE
+1144 IDPNTLAIINNGE
-1154 QPSQG
+1154 KG
-1159 TVSIVN
+1159 TATIVD
-1165 GKLVYTPNAD
+1165 GKLVYT
-1175 AKGTDTITYTVK
+1175 AKPGVVGTDTITYTVK
-1187 DANGNVS
+1187 DKNGNVS
-1194 NKATVTI
+1194 NIATVTI
-1201 VINEPP
+1201 EIDAAP
-1207 VAGDDHG
+1207 VATDDRGITLKDTPVTVDLSDNVSDLDGDFD
-1214 QTKQGVPTV
+1214 
-1223 IDVLIND
+1223 L
-1230 KDPDGELDKS
+1230 S
-1240 TLHIEKNGSKGTATF
+1240 TLEIVANGNKGTATI
-1255 DADGKL
+1255 DANGKL
-1261 IYTPKPGA
+1261 VYTPNPGV
-1269 TGQDT
+1269 TGTDT
-1274 ITYTVKDKDGSI
+1274 VTYKVFDEHGNV

-1293 IDITPTQTTPTEVFE
+1293 ISIKEKGSEAVDVYE
-1308 KGLRTDGTAGDK
+1308 KGLRTDGTAGDSQILADGK
-1320 SPVTV
+1320 
-1325 HGVIELSNPTDK
+1325 IILANPEDK
-1337 PTTPSDIK
+1337 PVAEQDIQITTP
-1345 IIEPTTKLT
+1345 TTELT
-1354 SGGEP
+1354 SGGKP
-1359 ISWESTDNGF
+1359 ITWESTDNGF
-1369 VGKIPN
+1369 VGKDAD
-1375 GKEVISVKVT
+1375 GKEVITLTANSTTDNGQTTVDYKV
-1385 DTPTADGST
+1385 
-1394 KVNYEVNLKGLVDHP
+1394 ELKGLVDHP

-1432 VVHDDKPEA
+1432 VVHDDKPSA
-1441 SNVELS
+1441 ADVELS
-1447 VEPPVENTFYAN
+1447 VDAPEETSFYAN
-1459 LIISLDLSSSMG
+1459 VIISLDYSGSMWTYDSGLPDTSREG
-1471 RDDSGIQGGNTASGM
+1471 RDGIMSRFN
-1486 KTRYDAALDSIDSV
+1486 AALNSIDT
-1500 LSSYEE
+1500 LLDSYQD
-1506 RLNSADAGEVRVSI
+1506 RLDSADMGEVRVSLNAFAEKATAI
-1520 NGFAKQASAIGGAPG
+1520 GPASKHNYGQAYWCSIDEAKAIIADLRKAQWASSFAKEIGGN
-1535 YPMDQPYWCTISE
+1535 
-1548 AKQIIEGLRGAQ
+1548 
-1560 TLRPDWHV
+1560 
-1568 IGVDTNY
+1568 TNY
-1575 DAALQQVISIFQKTS
+1575 DAALQQIVSLYKNNPK
-1590 SSGMEPIDAKD
+1590 SGEPIKNDTV
-1601 INGKLD
+1601 D
-1607 NTLFVITDGIPNY
+1607 NTFFFISDGIPNY
-1620 GNQSNSQDPVAGN
+1620 GNQPGGRGAG
-1633 GIAPTSPNGFVP
+1633 IDKTSPKDFVP
-1645 GSPNTDIGED
+1645 GSSKSDIGED
-1655 SWKAFLTEKG
+1655 KWTDFLSENG

-1671 GIGQDMLKSV
+1671 GIGKDMAKV
-1681 GGKTGEEFIKPIAFD
+1681 ENGKTGKDYLESVAFD

-1766 DPTTKG
+1766 DPKTKG

-1843 SSISVDISKLK
+1843 SSITVDISKLK

-1898 NSSLDALQETQSAI
+1898 NSSLDALQETQNAI